1 MNKILLIFIATFIS
15 LNVFGQSGGLYSDWY
30 LTSYELDL
38 GDHIAVS
45 NINPH
50 ISPSLTINNSLEFSG
65 DAACNIFIGNF
76 SYDDINDL
84 LILENFDATLSLCD
98 FQSHDDFEL
107 DYFYFFQAESFNYT
121 IGWDND
127 GSEFLDLEPFPGFIL
142 HYRDYPIVFSVNDNN
157 LASIIIH
164 PNPVSDY
171 IYISSNNIVIDSIT
185 IYSLTGK
192 EVLED
197 SKRVN
202 SINVS
207 SLSKGMYFM
216 EIYTD
221 AGRSVKKFIKN

>member
-1 MNKILLIFIATFIS
+1 MNKILLIFMATFIS

-45 NINPH
+45 SITPH
-50 ISPSLTINNSLEFSG
+50 ISPSLTINNNLEFSG
-65 DAACNIFIGNF
+65 EAACNTFIGNF

-84 LILENFDATLSLCD
+84 LILEDFDATLSLCD
-98 FQSHDDFEL
+98 FQSHDDFEI
-107 DYFYFFQAESFNYT
+107 DYFDFFQAESFNYT

-164 PNPVSDY
+164 PNPISDH
-171 IYISSNNIVIDSIT
+171 IYISSNNSVIDSVT

-192 EVLED
+192 KVLED
-197 SKRVN
+197 SKRLN
-202 SINVS
+202 FIDVS
-207 SLSKGMYFM
+207 GLSKGMYLI
-216 EIYTD
+216 EVYSEGEKTIK
-221 AGRSVKKFIKN
+221 RFIKN